1 MTVITGIVIDDDS
14 RTVRIFSELLE
25 ELGVKV
31 LGKGYSGKDAVR
43 QYKECNPDIVFLDVT
58 MPEGSGFYAIRKIR
72 QINADSK
79 IIAVTADTRS
89 YIREKLEKLNI
100 TSIVYKPFDIKSIM
114 QVINDNPNNK
124 SK

>member
-31 LGKGYSGKDAVR
+31 LGKGYNGKDAVAL
-43 QYKECNPDIVFLDVT
+43 YKECRPDIVFLDVT
-58 MPEGSGFYAIRKIR
+58 MPEGSGFYAIKKIR

-100 TSIVYKPFDIKSIM
+100 TSIVYKPFDVKRIM
-114 QVINDNPNNK
+114 QIINYNIDNK

>member
-31 LGKGYSGKDAVR
+31 LGKGYNGKDAVTL
-43 QYKECNPDIVFLDVT
+43 YKEYTPDIVFLDVM
-58 MPEGSGFYAIRKIR
+58 MPDGNGFYAIRKIQ
-72 QINADSK
+72 QINTDSK

-89 YIREKLEKLNI
+89 YIREKLKKQNI
-100 TSIVYKPFDIKSIM
+100 TSIMYKPFDVKSIM
-114 QVINDNPNNK
+114 QIINQNTDNK
-124 SK
+124 

>member
-14 RTVRIFSELLE
+14 RIVRIFSELLE
-25 ELGVKV
+25 ELGVKI
-31 LGKGYSGKDAVR
+31 LGQGYSGKDAVIL
-43 QYKECNPDIVFLDVT
+43 YKEYRPDIVFLDVM
-58 MPEGSGFYAIRKIR
+58 MPEGSGFYAIKKIR

-100 TSIVYKPFDIKSIM
+100 TSIVFKPFDMKRIM
-114 QVINDNPNNK
+114 QIINYNPNNK